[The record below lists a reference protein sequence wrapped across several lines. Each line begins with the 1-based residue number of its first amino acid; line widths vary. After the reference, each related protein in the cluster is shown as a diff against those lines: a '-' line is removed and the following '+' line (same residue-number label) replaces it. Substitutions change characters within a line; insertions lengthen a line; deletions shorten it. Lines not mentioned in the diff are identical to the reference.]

1 MMRLVPMTER
11 VSSSP
16 ITKGIQ
22 KLARQIDSKS
32 ETKQV
37 PVQPGEGCSPGSCF
51 DNVRAVV
58 RRHGGSTQHGWRM
71 HELAGVYV
79 EGEFHAVWRSPEG
92 FLVDVTPRTDGL
104 TTILFLPDS
113 NAVWQGE
120 DVPPRRLMLHEKP
133 CYCGSGMPFKLCH
146 GVGED

>member
-1 MMRLVPMTER
+1 MQLVSMTER
-11 VSSSP
+11 FASSP

-37 PVQPGEGCSPGSCF
+37 PVQPGEDCSPGSCF

-58 RRHGGSTQHGWRM
+58 RRRGGSTQLGWCMR
-71 HELAGVYV
+71 EQTGVYV

-92 FLVDVTPRTDGL
+92 FLIDVTPRADGL
-104 TTILFLPDS
+104 TTILFLPDT
-113 NAVWQGE
+113 NASYQGE
-120 DVPPRRLMLHEKP
+120 DVAPRRLMLHEKP

-146 GVGED
+146 GAGDE

>member
-1 MMRLVPMTER
+1 MTER
-11 VSSSP
+11 LSSSP

-32 ETKQV
+32 ETVQV
-37 PVQPGEGCSPGSCF
+37 PVQPGEECSVGSCF

-58 RRHGGSTQHGWRM
+58 RRRGGSTQHGWWMR
-71 HELAGVYV
+71 EQPGVYA
-79 EGEFHAVWRSPEG
+79 EAEFHAVWRTAEG
-92 FLVDVTPRTDGL
+92 FLVDVTPREDGL

-113 NAVWQGE
+113 NAVWTGA
-120 DVPPRRLMLHEKP
+120 DVAPRRMMLHEKP

-146 GVGED
+146 GAGED

>member
-1 MMRLVPMTER
+1 MTER
-11 VSSSP
+11 LTSSP

-37 PVQPGEGCSPGSCF
+37 PVQPDEGCSLGSCF

-58 RRHGGSTQHGWRM
+58 RRRGGSTQYGWRM
-71 HELAGVYV
+71 REQTGAYV
-79 EGEFHAVWRSPEG
+79 EGEFHAVWRTPEG
-92 FLVDVTPRTDGL
+92 LLTDVTPRSDGL

-113 NAVWQGE
+113 TAIWEGE

-146 GVGED
+146 GAGEE